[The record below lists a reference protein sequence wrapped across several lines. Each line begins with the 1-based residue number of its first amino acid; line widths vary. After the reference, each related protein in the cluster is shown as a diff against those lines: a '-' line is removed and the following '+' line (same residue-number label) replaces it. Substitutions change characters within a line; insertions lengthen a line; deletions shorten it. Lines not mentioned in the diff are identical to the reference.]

1 MHLPSEFVSARA
13 VASVRLA
20 QLANLLR
27 ENSKDRN
34 GRDSAVTFCE
44 ATRNSVGSN
53 VSTKSLELKHT
64 IKFIMNETKSYNLGK
79 QLQNKYY
86 DHC

>member
-1 MHLPSEFVSARA
+1 MKPKGQSLRH
-13 VASVRLA
+13 
-20 QLANLLR
+20 LLR

-34 GRDSAVTFCE
+34 CRASAVTFCE
-44 ATRNSVGSN
+44 VTRNSVGSN
-53 VSTKSLELKHT
+53 VSTKSLKLKHT

-79 QLQNKYY
+79 QLQSKYY